1 MRDYYQDGFN
11 DGYGNKT
18 YGERECPQSDGDRYN
33 YEQGTAD
40 GKRRKNISDE
50 LEREGY

>member
-18 YGERECPQSDGDRYN
+18 YGDREFPVTDGDRYS
-33 YEQGTAD
+33 YEQGLEV
-40 GKRRKNISDE
+40 GRRWRSYRDE
-50 LEREGY
+50 DDY